1 MRREIPRSRL
11 FFLFAGLCFAFMAL
25 KRACYAVSDFA
36 PQYDAAQYV
45 LLYLTDRLTLAL
57 FYALTAAG
65 LFSRRSGLGILGS
78 AGMLLIVLAD
88 FSLNFSNAWLWVYLF
103 YFLACLFLLFTFVF
117 KKHGLLFGILSAA
130 AVLAGILRLELG
142 IRRLSSLPRI
152 LYELSCAELAP
163 MFPGSLLTGLAMHS
177 QSRRS

>member
-1 MRREIPRSRL
+1 MRRDIPRNRL

-25 KRACYAVSDFA
+25 KRVFYAVSDFA
-36 PQYDAAQYV
+36 LQYGAAQYD
-45 LLYLTDRLTLAL
+45 LLYLADRLTLAL

-88 FSLNFSNAWLWVYLF
+88 LSLNVSNAWLWVDLF
-103 YFLACLFLLFTFVF
+103 YFLACLFLLFTVVF
-117 KKHGLLFGILSAA
+117 KKHGLLF
-130 AVLAGILRLELG
+130 GILRLELG